1 MQHLVRG
8 STPVVPLVL
17 LLTVGQYST
26 EWQAVSEGH
35 VVRQEWPPLKRGSTA
50 AFKASVH
57 LPLPR
62 IALSST
68 FLSSMPA
75 CKPSSSMAAKPTL

>member
-35 VVRQEWPPLKRGSTA
+35 EVRQEWPPLKRGSTA
-50 AFKASVH
+50 AFKASVSPASAQDHIELH
-57 LPLPR
+57 LLELYASLR
-62 IALSST
+62 A
-68 FLSSMPA
+68 
-75 CKPSSSMAAKPTL
+75 